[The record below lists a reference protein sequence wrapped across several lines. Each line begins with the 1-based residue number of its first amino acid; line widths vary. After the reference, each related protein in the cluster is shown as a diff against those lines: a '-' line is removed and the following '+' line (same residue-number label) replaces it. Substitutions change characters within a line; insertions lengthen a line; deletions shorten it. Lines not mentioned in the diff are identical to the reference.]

1 MRDRW
6 RAEIILISIVLNSSQ
21 RSFVFESV
29 KEEDFGD
36 ANARSVYRKLLKYW
50 KENGSSDFTAV
61 TNLLSEDEQKIIVLA
76 GAEYYPSID
85 VEGQVK
91 EFKDDLTLERI
102 KNTASQMLLVEDL
115 EEAIKLDSEIQQL
128 SRGAV
133 RTKPLTFREASD
145 LFAADMTEGIA
156 EYIPTGYQKLDE
168 YALIDKGDFVVLAGE
183 QSAGKTA
190 FSIGLMLNMA
200 KHGYKCVYFSLETA
214 AMGIFYRAVA
224 IDTGIPFSK
233 ILRKK
238 LDTEDQNRYTEEW
251 DRLKQLPITI
261 VEAAGWTVDRIRAEA
276 IRLEADVIFID
287 YIGLIKGKGRSR
299 YEETTSVS
307 IDLHTMAQSAG
318 ITIVCLSQQGRGS
331 DDSMHSLK
339 DSGQL
344 ESDADMV
351 LILSR
356 KDEDRGK
363 EKWVTD
369 LTIAKNK
376 KGRIGRIR
384 MWFEGT
390 LQRFTQL
397 TELEEQQLKPQ
408 VIKNKKTSMKM

>member
-6 RAEIILISIVLNSSQ
+6 MAEVALISIVLNNDK
-21 RSFVFESV
+21 RSYVFESV
-29 KEEDFGD
+29 AEEDFGEELS
-36 ANARSVYRKLLKYW
+36 RGVYRKLLKYW
-50 KENGSSDFTAV
+50 KENGTSDFTAV
-61 TNLLSEDEQKIIVLA
+61 TNLMTEDEQKVIVIA
-76 GAEYYPSID
+76 NAQYYPSID

-102 KNTASQMLLVEDL
+102 KTVASRIALSEDL
-115 EEAIKLDSEIQQL
+115 DEAIKMDSEIQQL
-128 SRGAV
+128 SRGVV
-133 RTKPLTFREASD
+133 RSKPLTFREAAD
-145 LFAADMTEGIA
+145 LFSGEMYEDV

-168 YALIDKGDFVVLAGE
+168 YAFIDRGDFVVLAGE
-183 QSAGKTA
+183 QSSGKTA

-200 KHGYKCVYFSLETA
+200 KHGYKCVYFSLETS

-224 IDTGIPFSK
+224 VETGIPFAR
-233 ILRKK
+233 ILRRKFDDEMAKK
-238 LDTEDQNRYTEEW
+238 YNDSW
-251 DRLKQLPITI
+251 DSLKGMPITI

-276 IRLEADVIFID
+276 IRLGADVVFID
-287 YIGLIKGKGRSR
+287 YIGLIKGNGRSR
-299 YEETTSVS
+299 YETTTEVS
-307 IDLHTMAQSAG
+307 IDLHTMAQSTG

-363 EKWVTD
+363 DKWLTD

-376 KGRIGRIR
+376 KGRVGKIR
-384 MWFEGT
+384 MWFWGT
-390 LQRFTQL
+390 VQRFTQM
-397 TELEEQQLKPQ
+397 TEIEEQQLKPQ
-408 VIKNKKTSMKM
+408 VVKAEKQSIRM

>member
-6 RAEIILISIVLNSSQ
+6 RAEIVLISIVLHSDQ
-21 RSFVFESV
+21 RSFVFESI

-36 ANARSVYRKLLKYW
+36 DNTRSVFRKLLKYW
-50 KENGSSDFTAV
+50 KENGSTDFTAV
-61 TNLLSEDEQKIIVLA
+61 VNLMSEEEQKVIALA
-76 GAEYYPSID
+76 EAEYYPSID

-91 EFKDDLTLERI
+91 EFNDDLTLERI
-102 KNTASQMLLVEDL
+102 KSAASRMALAQDL
-115 EEAIKLDSEIQQL
+115 DEAIKLDSEIQQL
-128 SRGAV
+128 SRGIV
-133 RTKPLTFREASD
+133 RTKPLTFKEASD
-145 LFAADMTEGIA
+145 VFAGQMYEEID
-156 EYIPTGYQKLDE
+156 YIPTGYQKLDE
-168 YALIDKGDFVVLAGE
+168 YALIDRGDFIVLAGE

-200 KHGYKCVYFSLETA
+200 KHGYKCVYFSLETS

-224 IDTGIPFSK
+224 VETGIPFSK
-233 ILRKK
+233 ILRRKFDDETANTYNEK
-238 LDTEDQNRYTEEW
+238 W
-251 DRLKQLPITI
+251 DELKAMPITI
-261 VEAAGWTVDRIRAEA
+261 VEAAGWSVDRIRAEA
-276 IRLEADVIFID
+276 IRLDADVIFID

-318 ITIVCLSQQGRGS
+318 ITIVCLSQQGRGT

-351 LILSR
+351 IILSR
-356 KDEDRGK
+356 KEEDRGK
-363 EKWVTD
+363 EKWPTD

-376 KGRIGRIR
+376 KGRVGKIR

-390 LQRFTQL
+390 IQRFTQM

-408 VIKNKKTSMKM
+408 VVKTKKSSIKM

>member
-6 RAEIILISIVLNSSQ
+6 RAEIVLISIVINSSQ
-21 RSFVFESV
+21 RSFVFESI

-36 ANARSVYRKLLKYW
+36 DTTRSVYRKLLKYW
-50 KENGSSDFTAV
+50 KENGSTDFTAV
-61 TNLLSEDEQKIIVLA
+61 TNLLTEEEQKVIALA
-76 GAEYYPSID
+76 EAEYYPSVD

-91 EFKDDLTLERI
+91 EFNDDLTLERI
-102 KNTASQMLLVEDL
+102 KNTASQMLLVQDL
-115 EEAIKLDSEIQQL
+115 DEAIKLDSEIQRL
-128 SRGAV
+128 SRGVV

-145 LFAADMTEGIA
+145 LFAADMCEEI

-200 KHGYKCVYFSLETA
+200 KHGYKCVYFSLETS

-224 IDTGIPFSK
+224 IRTEIPFSK
-233 ILRKK
+233 ILRRK
-238 LDTEDQNRYTEEW
+238 LDNADQERYNAEW
-251 DRLKQLPITI
+251 NKLKEMPITI
-261 VEAAGWTVDRIRAEA
+261 VEAAGWNVDRIRAEA
-276 IRLEADVIFID
+276 IRLDADVVFID

-351 LILSR
+351 LILTR
-356 KDEDRGK
+356 KDDDRTK
-363 EKWVTD
+363 EKWTTL

-376 KGRIGRIR
+376 KGRTVA
-384 MWFEGT
+384 MPMQFDGT
-390 LQRFTQL
+390 TQRFTQID
-397 TELEEQQLKPQ
+397 TVQVEQQSKPQ
-408 VIKNKKTSMKM
+408 VIKVEKSSMKM